1 MKVSTNVIVLYNTA
15 CALQNFKAIKL
26 GGLRMSIPFP
36 TGKSRRIYVW
46 DYVRWLDIKHVYIL
60 SCLQLKYES
69 QTYKEILDFPLTM
82 SQRSSG

>member
-1 MKVSTNVIVLYNTA
+1 
-15 CALQNFKAIKL
+15 
-26 GGLRMSIPFP
+26 MSIPFP

-60 SCLQLKYES
+60 SRLQLKYES
-69 QTYKEILDFPLTM
+69 QAYKEILDFPLTM